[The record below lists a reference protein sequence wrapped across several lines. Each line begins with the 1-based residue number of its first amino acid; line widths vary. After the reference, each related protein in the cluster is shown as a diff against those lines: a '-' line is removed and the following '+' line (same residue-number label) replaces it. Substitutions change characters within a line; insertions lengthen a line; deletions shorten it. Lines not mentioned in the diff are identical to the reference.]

1 MSTNR
6 SIDGGRVRALRGAT
20 SVSGNDEG
28 AIVSATAELLRELL
42 ARNGATTEDLVSILF
57 TSTPDLTA
65 AFPAAA
71 ARALGLEGVPLLCAT
86 EIPVAGALGRCVRVL
101 VHLYTDRG
109 RDGLEHVYLGEASR
123 LRAAPDEA

>member
-1 MSTNR
+1 
-6 SIDGGRVRALRGAT
+6 
-20 SVSGNDEG
+20 VSGNDEG
-28 AIVSATAELLRELL
+28 AIVSATAELLRELIT
-42 ARNGATTEDLVSILF
+42 RNGAATEDLVSILF

-71 ARALGLEGVPLLCAT
+71 ARTLGIEGVPLLCAS

-109 RDGLEHVYLGEASR
+109 RDGLEHVYLGEARR